1 MSTDFLRFSK
11 FSLNF
16 SILLKYKNYLLPR
29 EDDRLSVERL
39 SLLEK
44 LLFGLRLGGVFPL
57 PIKSFLGLEVLR
69 LELELPPEL
78 FPPRLPPPLES
89 LLESLRGGRGGKS
102 KVAL

>member
-11 FSLNF
+11 FSLTF
-16 SILLKYKNYLLPR
+16 AILLKYKNHFLPR

-44 LLFGLRLGGVFPL
+44 LLLGLRLGGVLPL
-57 PIKSFLGLEVLR
+57 PIKSFLLPF
-69 LELELPPEL
+69 ELPREFELPPEL

-89 LLESLRGGRGGKS
+89 LLKSLRGGRGGKS